1 MTPDANSAQDAYS
14 RGQQGSDGLGS
25 VIASAL
31 KTLPDLPQDSNDDDD
46 DGKVENHIPGYKNN
60 KISQTWAWV
69 FFCFSWIY
77 LSSLAWARGLNFH
90 FYSWGSTFSS

>member
-60 KISQTWAWV
+60 KISQT
-69 FFCFSWIY
+69 
-77 LSSLAWARGLNFH
+77 
-90 FYSWGSTFSS
+90 